1 MPDFASFAAIRRP
14 LGATGVAV
22 SRIGISSSFGAD
34 ERVFSAAFERGC
46 NYFTWGTFIR
56 GRSRSFVDFFRNTI
70 TFDRRQDIVVG
81 LLSYSHLK
89 LWSNYFLHTALR
101 RLGTEYIDVL
111 LLGYYPKRPPNRI
124 LDWAAEAKQRGLIRA
139 VGLTT
144 HNRALVAEL
153 AFDPLVDVI
162 HFRYNAVHRGAEQDI
177 FPFVADTDIGLIS
190 FTATCWGKLVRSGKA
205 KPDTPPASAGDCYR
219 FVLSRPEID
228 CCMMGVKNL
237 AMLNENLDELD
248 KGEMSKP
255 ERRRMCAL
263 GDHLRGA

>member
-1 MPDFASFAAIRRP
+1 MPDSASFAAIRRP

-56 GRSRSFVDFFRNTI
+56 GRSRPFVDFFKNTI
-70 TFDRRQDIVVG
+70 TADRRQDIVVG

-111 LLGYYPKRPPNRI
+111 LLGYYPKRPPKRI

-153 AFDPLVDVI
+153 ALDPLVDVI
-162 HFRYNAVHRGAEQDI
+162 HFRYNAVHRGRRAGY
-177 FPFVADTDIGLIS
+177 FPLCCRYRYRVDFFYRHLL
-190 FTATCWGKLVRSGKA
+190 GKLVSLARQNLILL
-205 KPDTPPASAGDCYR
+205 PPAPAI
-219 FVLSRPEID
+219 VI
-228 CCMMGVKNL
+228 
-237 AMLNENLDELD
+237 
-248 KGEMSKP
+248 
-255 ERRRMCAL
+255 AL
-263 GDHLRGA
+263 C